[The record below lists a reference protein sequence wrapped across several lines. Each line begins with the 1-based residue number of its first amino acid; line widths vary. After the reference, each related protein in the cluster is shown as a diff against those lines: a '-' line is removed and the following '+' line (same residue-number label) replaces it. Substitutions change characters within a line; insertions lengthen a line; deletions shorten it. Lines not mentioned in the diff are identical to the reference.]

1 MSSIASKHLALPAH
15 RLLLDMRFGPGA
27 FLSTQDAARSLAAK
41 LESVLRGSGISCNS
55 LLMDSTYPTGTAIG
69 NALEVIEALVVMGAY
84 SGSIPWDSAALTQQR
99 GIVVRQTIQLLVS
112 EFPELSIESLTC
124 EPLH

>member
-1 MSSIASKHLALPAH
+1 
-15 RLLLDMRFGPGA
+15 
-27 FLSTQDAARSLAAK
+27 
-41 LESVLRGSGISCNS
+41 
-55 LLMDSTYPTGTAIG
+55 MDSTYPTGTAIG